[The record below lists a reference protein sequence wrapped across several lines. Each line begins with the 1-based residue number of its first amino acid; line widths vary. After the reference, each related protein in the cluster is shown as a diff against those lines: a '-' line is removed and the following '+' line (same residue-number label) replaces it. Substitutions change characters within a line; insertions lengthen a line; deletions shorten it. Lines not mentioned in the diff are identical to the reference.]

1 MTVPRLALA
10 VPLFVAF
17 FAFVVF
23 TGACSTSAQQAKPQA
38 ATDVVATV
46 GTAPITLGEVDEKA
60 MQMPAGT
67 FGAMKL
73 SLALYEAR
81 RAAIDDIVG
90 DKLLA
95 QESKARGITSAAL
108 MDQEIGTKIPT
119 VTEAEVAAWYD
130 ANPSRVQ
137 GAKLDQVRAPIR
149 SMLTQE
155 RTQIAYQTYVDQLK
169 TKTPVR
175 ISLEPPRQKVA
186 VAGSPS
192 KGPTAAPVEVVEFSD
207 FQCPFCLRAYP
218 TVNQVLS
225 TYGDRVHFVYRNYPL
240 PNHPDARP
248 AAEAAQCAAEQGQF
262 WPYYDRLFADQT
274 KLSVD
279 GLKQS
284 AAALGLDAVR
294 FNACV
299 DTHKYKDRVEND
311 IKEGNEAGVNGTPAF
326 FINGR
331 LLSGAQPFDAFKRVI
346 DEEIELKHK

>member
-1 MTVPRLALA
+1 MPRLALA
-10 VPLFVAF
+10 VPLFVL
-17 FAFVVF
+17 FVIF
-23 TGACSTSAQQAKPQA
+23 PGACSTSAQQAKPQA

-46 GTAPITLGEVDEKA
+46 GTVAITLGEVDEKA
-60 MQMPAGT
+60 MQQPAGN
-67 FGAMKL
+67 FGSMKL

-81 RAAIDDIVG
+81 RSAIDDIIG

-108 MDQEIGTKIPT
+108 MDQEIGAKVAT
-119 VTEAEVAAWYD
+119 VTEADVIAWYD

-155 RTQIAYQTYVDQLK
+155 RTQTAYQTYVDQLK
-169 TKTPVR
+169 AKTSVR
-175 ISLEPPRQKVA
+175 VSLEPPRQKVA
-186 VAGSPS
+186 IAGSPA
-192 KGPTAAPVEVVEFSD
+192 KGPAAAPVEVVEFSD

-248 AAEAAQCAAEQGQF
+248 AAEAAACAAEQGQF

-274 KLSVD
+274 KLSAD

-284 AAALGLDAVR
+284 AAALGLDTGR

-299 DTHKYKDRVEND
+299 DTHKYKDRVETD

-346 DEEIELKHK
+346 DEEIELKRK

>member
-1 MTVPRLALA
+1 MNVPRLMLA
-10 VPLFVAF
+10 VPLFLA
-17 FAFVVF
+17 
-23 TGACSTSAQQAKPQA
+23 ACSTSAQQAKPQA

-46 GTAPITLGEVDEKA
+46 GTVTITLGEVDEKA
-60 MQMPAGT
+60 MLMPAGN

-108 MDQEIGTKIPT
+108 MDQEIGAKVAT
-119 VTEAEVAAWYD
+119 VTEADVTAWYD

-137 GAKLDQVRAPIR
+137 GAKLDQVQAPIR
-149 SMLTQE
+149 SLLTQE
-155 RTQIAYQTYVDQLK
+155 RTQMAYQTYVDQLK
-169 TKTPVR
+169 AKTPVR
-175 ISLEPPRQKVA
+175 VSLEPPRQKVT
-186 VAGSPS
+186 VAGSPA
-192 KGPTAAPVEVVEFSD
+192 KGPAAAPVEVVEFSD

-240 PNHPDARP
+240 PNHPEARP

-274 KLSVD
+274 KLSGD

-284 AAALGLDAVR
+284 AAAIGLDTAR

-299 DTHKYKDRVEND
+299 DTHKYKDRVETD

-331 LLSGAQPFDAFKRVI
+331 LLSGAQPYDVFKRVI
-346 DEEIELKHK
+346 DEELELKKR